1 MTRGVV
7 AHGGSGWQ
15 LRQGG
20 SHPRIGL
27 ESRFSVV
34 EEMRRVGALP
44 VSRHLAYQ
52 RTLRTLTT
60 N

>member
-44 VSRHLAYQ
+44 VSRPPRVSANTPNTHY
-52 RTLRTLTT
+52 
-60 N
+60 